1 MADVDAP
8 HRALFAPFSTLSYLF
23 YASCVYRL
31 IVNFTYTTHK
41 LVKSWYSLMCLNIA
55 TQGSQERPSSR
66 KRVANRVK
74 SLSLET
80 MQKAVSAEGTLSAS
94 MRTANL

>member
-1 MADVDAP
+1 
-8 HRALFAPFSTLSYLF
+8 
-23 YASCVYRL
+23 
-31 IVNFTYTTHK
+31 
-41 LVKSWYSLMCLNIA
+41 MCLNIA
-55 TQGSQERPSSR
+55 TQGSQERPSSP